1 MGSLFAV
8 AAELGNLGVLF
19 AFKQAKGR
27 QPASISPRS
36 ASLLH
41 TGVGEEVKED
51 LENYVDIKERYRER
65 ERGDIRNVFL
75 SNTKDQ
81 RFAKHTDPARAI
93 L

>member
-65 ERGDIRNVFL
+65 ERGDIGNVFL
-75 SNTKDQ
+75 PNTKDQ
-81 RFAKHTDPARAI
+81 KIRETHRPSAY
-93 L
+93 